1 MHTDM
6 RQQIQEWT
14 QTIDSALLEGRIRDS
29 IKFSTL
35 RNNLMMEFIAS
46 PEFSPARD
54 DAWLRT
60 LRDKDAEW
68 LEHLRAGKE
77 DIRAKLLRTRKK
89 RTSLG
94 MLNKAYVPT
103 SARGKMIRRKG

>member
-1 MHTDM
+1 MHNDM

-14 QTIDSALLEGRIRDS
+14 QTIDNALREGRIRDS

-35 RNNLMMEFIAS
+35 RHNLMMEFMAS

-54 DAWLRT
+54 NTWLRS

-68 LEHLRAGKE
+68 LEHLRVGKE
-77 DIRAKLLRTRKK
+77 DIRVKLLRTRKK

-94 MLNKAYVPT
+94 MLSKAYVQK
-103 SARGKMIRRKG
+103 SAHGKMVRRKG